1 MGTKAEI
8 QGVVVSDKM
17 DQSVVVAVERRVRH
31 GLYGKIQRRTSKFM
45 AHDPGNEV
53 KAGDVVSIVE
63 TRPLSR
69 RKRWAVVRVVERATR
84 V

>member
-8 QGVVVSDKM
+8 QGVVVSSKM

-45 AHDPGNEV
+45 AHDPGNHARE
-53 KAGDVVSIVE
+53 GDVVAVVE

-69 RKRWAVVRVVERATR
+69 RKRWAVVRVVERAKT

>member
-8 QGVVVSDKM
+8 QGVVVSGKM
-17 DQSVVVAVERRVRH
+17 DRSVVVAVERRVRH

-45 AHDPGNEV
+45 AHDPGNYARE
-53 KAGDVVSIVE
+53 GDVVSIVE

-69 RKRWAVVRVVERATR
+69 RKRWAVVRVVERAKT

>member
-1 MGTKAEI
+1 MGTKAAI
-8 QGVVVSDKM
+8 QGVVVSGKM

-45 AHDPGNEV
+45 AHDPGNDA
-53 KAGDVVSIVE
+53 KAGDVVAIVE

-69 RKRWAVVRVVERATR
+69 RKRWAVVRVIERAKT

>member
-1 MGTKAEI
+1 MGSKAEV

-31 GLYGKIQRRTSKFM
+31 ELYGKIQRRTSKFM
-45 AHDPGNEV
+45 AHNASNTA
-53 KAGDVVSIVE
+53 KMGDVVSMVE

-69 RKRWAVVRVVERATR
+69 RKRWAVTGVIVRAEVI
-84 V
+84 

>member
-1 MGTKAEI
+1 MGTKTEI

-31 GLYGKIQRRTSKFM
+31 ELYGKIQRRTTKFM
-45 AHDPGNEV
+45 AHDPTNDAKV
-53 KAGDVVSIVE
+53 GDVVAIVS

-69 RKRWAVVRVVERATR
+69 RKRWAVVRVVERAQ
-84 V
+84 VI

>member
-1 MGTKAEI
+1 MATRSEV

-17 DQSVVVAVERRVRH
+17 EQSVVVAVERRVRH

-45 AHDPGNEV
+45 AHDALSV
-53 KAGDVVSIVE
+53 AKVGDVVALVE

-69 RKRWAVVRVVERATR
+69 RKRWAVTRIVNRAR
-84 V
+84 AV

>member
-8 QGVVVSDKM
+8 QGVVVSGKM

-31 GLYGKIQRRTSKFM
+31 ELYGKIQRRTSRFM
-45 AHDPGNEV
+45 AHDPGNEA
-53 KAGDVVSIVE
+53 KEGDVVAIVE

-69 RKRWAVVRVVERATR
+69 RKRWAVVRIVERTGA

>member
-1 MGTKAEI
+1 MGTKAEL

-31 GLYGKIQRRTSKFM
+31 ELYGKIQRRTSKFM
-45 AHDPGNEV
+45 AHDPANDAKV
-53 KAGDVVSIVE
+53 GDRVAIVAS
-63 TRPLSR
+63 RPMSR
-69 RKRWAVVRVVERATR
+69 RKRWAVIRVVERAQA